1 MLRELAGLQAAIFDS
16 NVTAVSL
23 YTGDINLAD
32 RHGHTP
38 LRMALMPMRAG
49 CTLQHR
55 LAVLDALSKKA
66 NFHVDEP
73 SVYFTA
79 LTWAAHDDR
88 LDVSVLRWLIETG
101 GADVNGADELG
112 SFAIHRAVESGVK
125 SDDTRKIEYLL
136 SLEHLDA
143 RVRDGAG
150 CTAFDIALRYEKT
163 WGPAFRDLSE
173 TLESR
178 VRVRCL
184 AAGGVVLRGNASVC
198 VRVCACACVC
208 RR

>member
-1 MLRELAGLQAAIFDS
+1 MQGLRTAIWTCD
-16 NVTAVSL
+16 VDAIRK
-23 YTGDINLAD
+23 YTGDINLPD

-38 LRMALMPMRAG
+38 LRMALLPMRG
-49 CTLQHR
+49 GSTLEQR
-55 LAVLDALSKKA
+55 LAVLNALSTKA
-66 NFHVDEP
+66 NFRVDEP
-73 SVYFTA
+73 CGYFTA
-79 LTWAAHDDR
+79 LTWTAHDDR

>member
-88 LDVSVLRWLIETG
+88 LDVAVLRWLIETG

-112 SFAIHRAVESGVK
+112 SYAIHRAVESGVK
-125 SDDTRKIEYLL
+125 SGDTRKIEYLL
-136 SLEHLDA
+136 SLPHLDA
-143 RVRDGAG
+143 SVRDDVEE
-150 CTAFDIALRYEKT
+150 TALEIALRLHGSR
-163 WGPAFRDLSE
+163 WDAAARRVSE
-173 TLESR
+173 ALEVKVSTVASPHCR
-178 VRVRCL
+178 SIVHSPSLPRT
-184 AAGGVVLRGNASVC
+184 AGGC
-198 VRVCACACVC
+198 
-208 RR
+208 